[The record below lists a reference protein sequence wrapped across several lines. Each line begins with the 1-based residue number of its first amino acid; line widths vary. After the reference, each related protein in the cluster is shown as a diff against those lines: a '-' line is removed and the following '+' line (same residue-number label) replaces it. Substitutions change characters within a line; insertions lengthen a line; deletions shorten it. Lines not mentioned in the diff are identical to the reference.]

1 LDGWEATRQIK
12 ANPKTKPS
20 GDCFNGRCDRRERE
34 KALAAGCDEYDTKPV
49 DFTRLLG
56 KIDLLLEPSEVPP
69 AEPPNPP
76 LDHRLQQ
83 IGWTRLRHDLE
94 PPIYSIGYSDM
105 L

>member
-1 LDGWEATRQIK
+1 VIALTADAI
-12 ANPKTKPS
+12 ANVK
-20 GDCFNGRCDRRERE
+20 

-69 AEPPNPP
+69 AEPPP

-83 IGWTRLRHDLE
+83 IGWTRLRHR
-94 PPIYSIGYSDM
+94 PPIYSAIGYSDM
-105 L
+105 LCVI